1 MPESR
6 TPGPNNPADE
16 RADERR
22 PRRFPCAMDITI
34 EWGAAELRGKVV
46 DISAQG
52 LFVELQNPLWIGAR
66 FAAHLELEK
75 PVRVECVVRRV
86 QPMRGMAATYSIF
99 DEAQRQALATMMENL
114 DRS

>member
-6 TPGPNNPADE
+6 SSDGNNTRD
-16 RADERR
+16 DRR
-22 PRRFPCAMDITI
+22 PPRFPCAMGITI

-46 DISAQG
+46 DISAKG
-52 LFVELQNPLWIGAR
+52 MFVELENPLWIGAR
-66 FAAHLELEK
+66 FAALLELEK

-99 DEAQRQALATMMENL
+99 DEAQRQA
-114 DRS
+114 

>member
-1 MPESR
+1 MPESH
-6 TPGPNNPADE
+6 TPEAGNTPE
-16 RADERR
+16 ERR

-52 LFVELQNPLWIGAR
+52 IFVELSNPLWIGAR
-66 FAAHLELEK
+66 FLAHLELDK

-99 DEAQRQALATMMENL
+99 DEAERRALATIMENL
-114 DRS
+114 DRP